1 MSIFA
6 SPERRLI
13 ERDVAFGE
21 RLHSFRQ
28 VVDMNVSLTNDPGP
42 LDAAREMDEQ
52 ALGELEE
59 DPTNDEER
67 DVLSRLMDI
76 VAHVD
81 FDEAMR
87 VTRAILDS

>member
-6 SPERRLI
+6 PPERRFI
-13 ERDVAFGE
+13 ERDVPFGE

-28 VVDMNVSLTNDPGP
+28 VVDMNVSSANDPGSR
-42 LDAAREMDEQ
+42 DAPEMDKQ

-87 VTRAILDS
+87 VTRAILGS

>member
-13 ERDVAFGE
+13 ERDVAFGK
-21 RLHSFRQ
+21 RLLSFRQ
-28 VVDMNVSLTNDPGP
+28 VVDMNVSSAYDPGS
-42 LDAAREMDEQ
+42 LDDAPEMDEQ

-87 VTRAILDS
+87 VSRAILDS